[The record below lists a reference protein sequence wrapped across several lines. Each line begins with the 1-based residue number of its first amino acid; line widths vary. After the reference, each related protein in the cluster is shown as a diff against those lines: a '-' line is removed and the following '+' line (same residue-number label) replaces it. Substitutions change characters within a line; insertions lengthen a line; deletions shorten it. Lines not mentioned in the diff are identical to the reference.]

1 MGVEMT
7 TLRVPVQPKILDW
20 AETRSLQDGEILRAH
35 FPKLDEWKE
44 GTLQPTLKQLEDF
57 ASFTHTPFGFLMLS
71 EPPVEQLPIP
81 DFRTMPSER
90 FERPSPDLLETIYIC
105 QERQDWYRDFMR
117 EIDERSLWFVGRET
131 IRGDVKTVAE
141 EIRKTIGLDIDERRR
156 YATWQEALRSFIAH
170 ADDAGILVMC
180 SGVVGNNNHR
190 LLDPHEFR
198 GFALADPVAPLVF
211 INGADSKSA
220 QMFTLAHELAHI
232 WLGSTALSDIPVTNG
247 EQNETEQWC
256 NSVAAEILVP
266 ERVFHD
272 TFNRDADHAVE
283 IPRMSRIF
291 KVSTLVI
298 IRRMLDLGFLTSGEY
313 WDRYHREED
322 RLRRLPKTSGGNFF
336 LTQAAR
342 TSKRFT
348 RALII
353 STLEGHTL
361 HRDALRYLGL
371 TKTETFHKLG
381 QSLGVV

>member
-1 MGVEMT
+1 MGVKMT

-35 FPKLDEWKE
+35 FPKLDEWIE

-117 EIDERSLWFVGRET
+117 EIDESPLRFVGKET
-131 IRGDVKTVAE
+131 LRSDPRIVAE
-141 EIRKTIGLDIDERRR
+141 EIRKTIGLDIEGRRN
-156 YATWQEALRSFIAH
+156 YSTWQDALRDFIAH
-170 ADDAGILVMC
+170 ADDAGILVMY

-190 LLDPHEFR
+190 PLDPHEFR
-198 GFALADPVAPLVF
+198 GFALSDPVAPLVF

-232 WLGSTALSDIPVTNG
+232 WLGSSALSDVPVMSVDH
-247 EQNETEQWC
+247 NETELWC
-256 NSVAAEILVP
+256 NRVAAEVLVP
-266 ERVFHD
+266 EGVFRD

-298 IRRMLDLGFLTSGEY
+298 IRRMLDLGYLTSGEY
-313 WDRYHREED
+313 WEMYHREEAK
-322 RLRRLPKTSGGNFF
+322 LRRLPKRNGGNFF

-371 TKTETFHKLG
+371 TKTETFHKLA
-381 QSLGVV
+381 SER

>member
-1 MGVEMT
+1 MT

-20 AETRSLQDGEILRAH
+20 AETRSLQDGELLRAH
-35 FPKLDEWKE
+35 FPKLDDWKE
-44 GTLQPTLKQLEDF
+44 GTVQPTLKQLEDF
-57 ASFTHTPFGFLMLS
+57 ASFTHTPFGLLMLS
-71 EPPVEQLPIP
+71 EPPVETLPIP
-81 DFRTMPSER
+81 DFRSMPSER

-117 EIDERSLWFVGRET
+117 EIDERRT
-131 IRGDVKTVAE
+131 
-141 EIRKTIGLDIDERRR
+141 
-156 YATWQEALRSFIAH
+156 YPTWQEALRSFISH

-190 LLDPHEFR
+190 PLDPHEFR
-198 GFALADPVAPLVF
+198 GFALADPIAPLIF

-220 QMFTLAHELAHI
+220 QMFTLAHELAHL
-232 WLGSTALSDIPVTNG
+232 WLGSTALSDVPVTNG
-247 EQNETEQWC
+247 EQNETELWC
-256 NSVAAEILVP
+256 NRVAAEMLVP
-266 ERVFHD
+266 ESEFSD
-272 TFNRDADHAVE
+272 TFNTNADQDIE

-298 IRRMLDLGFLTSGEY
+298 IRRMLDLGYLPSGEY
-313 WDRYHREED
+313 WDLYHREED
-322 RLRRLPKTSGGNFF
+322 RLRRLPKSSGGNFF

-371 TKTETFHKLG
+371 TKTETFDKLVSG
-381 QSLGVV
+381 